1 MKFLDRKDLLGLE
14 DLSKDEINLI
24 LETALS
30 FREVG
35 MREVKKVPALR
46 GMTLVNYFA
55 ESSTRTRTSFEL
67 AAKRL
72 SADVVNIQESTSSVQ
87 KGETLID
94 TARTVQAM
102 SIDFLVIRHSCSG
115 APHMLAPRLTASVV
129 NAGDGIHEH
138 PTQGLLD
145 LLTIQAHK
153 EKIEGLRVVLVGDIT
168 HSRVARSNIWGLTKL
183 GAKVTV
189 VGPPTLIPQ
198 GIESLGV
205 RVLHDVDKALVD
217 ADVINILRIQL
228 ERQEAGL
235 FPSVR
240 EYAAIYG
247 INEKRLAKA
256 TNDVLVL
263 HPGPMNRGIEIA
275 SEVADGVHSVITEQ
289 VTNGV
294 ATRMAVLYLLAQ
306 ARRRREKL
314 GIKEER

>member
-1 MKFLDRKDLLGLE
+1 MKFLNRKDLLGLE